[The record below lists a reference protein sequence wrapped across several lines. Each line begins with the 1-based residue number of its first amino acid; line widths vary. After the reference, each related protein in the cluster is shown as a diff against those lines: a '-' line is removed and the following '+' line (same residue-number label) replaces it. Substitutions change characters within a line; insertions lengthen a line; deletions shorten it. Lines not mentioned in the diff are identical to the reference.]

1 MWSFHFFFS
10 LRKSQVT
17 ILCMRPCSQKQQLH
31 AAESEHLSSEAT
43 QLLCEIIVHAG
54 GCGAGGR
61 ARAACACS
69 DGGQEDSASRLHA
82 AGKQNYQRKRQPPY
96 FSSFF
101 HASNR
106 LAVCTM
112 FSFFS
117 SRLTTCVW
125 PDALALYPF
134 FSLLQPTAQELLPP
148 PTKSL
153 LHAPGRRMHS
163 MLYVSLRHGRALLE
177 PH

>member
-1 MWSFHFFFS
+1 MWSFHLFFS

-17 ILCMRPCSQKQQLH
+17 ILCMRPCSQKQQLY

-61 ARAACACS
+61 ARAAGACS
-69 DGGQEDSASRLHA
+69 DGGQKDSASRLHA
-82 AGKQNYQRKRQPPY
+82 AGKQNYKRKRQPPY

-106 LAVCTM
+106 LAVCTA
-112 FSFFS
+112 FSFFFFTS
-117 SRLTTCVW
+117 DHMRLARCIG
-125 PDALALYPF
+125 ALPF
-134 FSLLQPTAQELLPP
+134 FFHFSNQLHKSCSRRLPSRYSMPQAAACTACC
-148 PTKSL
+148 T
-153 LHAPGRRMHS
+153 
-163 MLYVSLRHGRALLE
+163 
-177 PH
+177 